1 MDALHKLTQMAEE
14 IFGLDAF
21 CTGKQIHKQKENL
34 LDLLATSESSGQNL
48 SSLSILNDLLSS
60 LLQVG
65 QLYAHQGAVR
75 EALRQFVDGVAL
87 ARQFCLP
94 YRHQAVTRTGKRIKH
109 GTQLS
114 VFTGIPNYCGTK

>member
-1 MDALHKLTQMAEE
+1 MDVLHKLTQMAEE

-94 YRHQAVTRTGKRIKH
+94 YRHQAVTRTGKRIKK
-109 GTQLS
+109 
-114 VFTGIPNYCGTK
+114 TKEIW